1 MAFIVMSPSLV
12 LVVYVLCLQVVLVRS
27 SRALLRVYFDNCTKF
42 RVDSGLL
49 LSDSDDVEF
58 VLIEEKVF
66 ESWMQRYRSF

>member
-12 LVVYVLCLQVVLVRS
+12 LVVFVLCLQVVLVRS
-27 SRALLRVYFDNCTKF
+27 SRALLRVYFDNSTKF

-49 LSDSDDVEF
+49 LSDSDHVEL
-58 VLIEEKVF
+58 VLIEEQVF